1 MEKILGSWKLVEN
14 LNFSEFLIYTQT
26 PWYQRQ
32 IAEYSNINIV
42 LTKTGE
48 DMYNKSVDSVF
59 YTQNEDII
67 LDGTEREYAEN
78 IKKSYTFN
86 DKSIDVNITGSIVNW
101 TEQIKFIEPNL
112 FVNYKWFI
120 NDKEFSASQ
129 VFNRSK

>member
-48 DMYNKSVDSVF
+48 DMYNKVH
-59 YTQNEDII
+59 QM
-67 LDGTEREYAEN
+67 LLR
-78 IKKSYTFN
+78 
-86 DKSIDVNITGSIVNW
+86 
-101 TEQIKFIEPNL
+101 
-112 FVNYKWFI
+112 
-120 NDKEFSASQ
+120 
-129 VFNRSK
+129 